1 MVAARRVNAVCSLVP
16 LDLETILASVGKTRR
31 LVVAHSS
38 TAFSGFGGSAMNGR
52 FARALT

>member
-52 FARALT
+52 FAAR